1 MTRLTPLLIHAS
13 ADETQ
18 IDLHWVRA
26 LTVPTHLGLIDR
38 PSVSHNLISAQDSPV
53 PLPGFQVAPR
63 LKILMSSG
71 SKKGT
76 QNPFLSKSPG
86 RRIPS
91 RFPNG
96 APMGRDTRLHGIF
109 TSLVMYL
116 FNISFGVSSKGDRP
130 PKSPSW
136 SPLGERSPV
145 PRALHHS
152 SLKVPGIRAPAPD
165 SRFHSDIQGLLWREM
180 TVSRAFLNISPR
192 DPTQEP
198 STQALALRFFKKN
211 APFLQPPSSISQSPW

>member
-76 QNPFLSKSPG
+76 QNFSLKKSWQVNPIQVPQRG
-86 RRIPS
+86 P
-91 RFPNG
+91 
-96 APMGRDTRLHGIF
+96 
-109 TSLVMYL
+109 Y
-116 FNISFGVSSKGDRP
+116 
-130 PKSPSW
+130 
-136 SPLGERSPV
+136 GER
-145 PRALHHS
+145 
-152 SLKVPGIRAPAPD
+152 
-165 SRFHSDIQGLLWREM
+165 
-180 TVSRAFLNISPR
+180 
-192 DPTQEP
+192 
-198 STQALALRFFKKN
+198 
-211 APFLQPPSSISQSPW
+211 